1 MLFIHSASSHNL
13 PNYCAI
19 QQVSCTRTTP
29 TTYFERLCYESDE
42 YRLQSDEYRLHEDLQ
57 SFLLII
63 ERTRKAN
70 QPPVSRL
77 SRLTLVKTSSSSLLL
92 KWSWMSCLMQ
102 FLGWEEEERAT
113 KLTITFMHFLG
124 ACPLCLKVMEVRSSS
139 NRGQVK
145 GIRAICPT
153 PHFSWLLY
161 LYLLLTCANLFKLE
175 LIHSLVFGICEV
187 YYVDGSTLKPH
198 YEYSGNLS
206 VK

>member
-63 ERTRKAN
+63 ERTRKAK

-113 KLTITFMHFLG
+113 KLTITSTHFSG
-124 ACPLCLKVMEVRSSS
+124 ACPLCLKVEVRSSS
-139 NRGQVK
+139 NEVK
-145 GIRAICPT
+145 SKELEQFAPT
-153 PHFSWLLY
+153 PHFLIALFVSPFDLCQSIQAW
-161 LYLLLTCANLFKLE
+161 ANPF
-175 LIHSLVFGICEV
+175 FGIWYMWGLLRRRV
-187 YYVDGSTLKPH
+187 YP
-198 YEYSGNLS
+198 
-206 VK
+206 